1 MMISGTGESRQ
12 MSDFLIALRFLTR
25 IPSGENTSSLAWG
38 SMAGSLTYY
47 SLVGAVLGGII
58 ALVSSG
64 TDALRLG
71 WSGDVLVVVAL
82 ILLTGGLHLDGLAD
96 TADGVF
102 SCLPRDRK
110 LEIMRDSRIGTM
122 GAAALWIVL
131 ILKVAL
137 LGDFNGWDKTRI
149 LFFMPVAGRGAMVW
163 AVIRFPY
170 ARKEGMGSFFQGA
183 AKRQLAVNG
192 VFVIIAAFVLFGLHG
207 LILVGI
213 LTGAVQIMSYCLA
226 RSLGGLT
233 GDTYGALCETTEML
247 TLLAGVVL
255 KL

>member
-1 MMISGTGESRQ
+1 MIFGTGELRQ

-25 IPSGENTSSLAWG
+25 IPAGKNTSSLAWG
-38 SMAGSLTYY
+38 SMTGSLTYY
-47 SLVGAVLGGII
+47 SFVGAVLGIMI
-58 ALVSSG
+58 ALVYVG
-64 TDALRLG
+64 AGALGLE
-71 WSGDVLVVVAL
+71 WSGDVMVVVSL
-82 ILLTGGLHLDGLAD
+82 ILLTGGLHLDGLGD

-102 SCLPRDRK
+102 SCRSRERK

-122 GAAALWIVL
+122 GAVAIWTVL
-131 ILKVAL
+131 ILKVVL
-137 LGDFNGWDKTRI
+137 LGEFNGWDKARI

-163 AVIRFPY
+163 AVIMFPY

-183 AKRQLAVNG
+183 DKRQLAVNG
-192 VFVIIAAFVLFGLHG
+192 VFVIIAAFALFGFHG

-213 LTGAVQIMSYCLA
+213 LTGAVHIMSYCLA
-226 RSLGGLT
+226 GSLGGLT

-247 TLLAGVVL
+247 TLLAGAVL